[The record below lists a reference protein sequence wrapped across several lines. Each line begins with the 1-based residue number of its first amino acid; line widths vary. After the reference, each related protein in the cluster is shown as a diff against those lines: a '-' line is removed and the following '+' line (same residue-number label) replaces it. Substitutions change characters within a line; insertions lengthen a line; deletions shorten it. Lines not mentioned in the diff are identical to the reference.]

1 MQFNIARQFF
11 DGENQ
16 QTSQLALLHEPHW
29 VWNSNQHR
37 TSPFKIIVKLSLLQ
51 FSSKNTLV
59 LNCPWMKYCGT
70 HWMPLEVKSFPFIF
84 SQKCYSSPLPHP
96 SNYDQTNLK
105 NFSLQLK
112 RSLLKKHT
120 YNLPQETHPNV
131 SSPSKF
137 KHGMSSHLYHNNFY
151 WIYFASKST
160 SPQAQLWG
168 IYLAS
173 KTKCP
178 TSSSEILWFL
188 WIYLDYGIEIKKK

>member
-37 TSPFKIIVKLSLLQ
+37 TSPFKIVVKLSLLQ

-70 HWMPLEVKSFPFIF
+70 HWSPLEVKSFPFIF
-84 SQKCYSSPLPHP
+84 SQKCYSLP
-96 SNYDQTNLK
+96 NYDQTNLK

-112 RSLLKKHT
+112 EACSKNTHTISLKKHT
-120 YNLPQETHPNV
+120 QMSAVLPN
-131 SSPSKF
+131 SSMGCLQTFMTTTFTGYILQAKQPPHKDNFEGYILQAKQNAQPQVPKF
-137 KHGMSSHLYHNNFY
+137 YDFCGYIWTM
-151 WIYFASKST
+151 
-160 SPQAQLWG
+160 
-168 IYLAS
+168 
-173 KTKCP
+173 
-178 TSSSEILWFL
+178 E
-188 WIYLDYGIEIKKK
+188 

>member
-29 VWNSNQHR
+29 VCNSNQHR

-70 HWMPLEVKSFPFIF
+70 HWIPLEVKSFPFIF

-105 NFSLQLK
+105 ELFIATQ
-112 RSLLKKHT
+112 KK
-120 YNLPQETHPNV
+120 LAQKTHIQ
-131 SSPSKF
+131 SPSRNTPKCQQSF
-137 KHGMSSHLYHNNFY
+137 Q
-151 WIYFASKST
+151 I
-160 SPQAQLWG
+160 QAWDVFTPLWQ
-168 IYLAS
+168 
-173 KTKCP
+173 
-178 TSSSEILWFL
+178 
-188 WIYLDYGIEIKKK
+188 